1 MAYDGLTGS
10 GGCQETAVH
19 PVTVHELKRIVVVP
33 KGVVPKGVWPLFVIF
48 ILLQNS
54 SPRKRR
60 AASPVRPFH
69 SKTKSARAGTR
80 AFEP

>member
-19 PVTVHELKRIVVVP
+19 PVTVHELKLIVVP
-33 KGVVPKGVWPLFVIF
+33 KRVWPLFVSF
-48 ILLQNS
+48 TLLKNS

-69 SKTKSARAGTR
+69 SKTKSA
-80 AFEP
+80 

>member
-10 GGCQETAVH
+10 DGCQETAVH
-19 PVTVHELKRIVVVP
+19 PVTVHELKLIVVP
-33 KGVVPKGVWPLFVIF
+33 KRVWPLFVIF

-69 SKTKSARAGTR
+69 SKTKSA
-80 AFEP
+80 

>member
-19 PVTVHELKRIVVVP
+19 PVTVHELKLIVVP
-33 KGVVPKGVWPLFVIF
+33 KRVWPVFVIF

>member
-19 PVTVHELKRIVVVP
+19 PVTVHELKRIVVP
-33 KGVVPKGVWPLFVIF
+33 KRVWPLFASF
-48 ILLQNS
+48 ILLKNS

-80 AFEP
+80 ALEP

>member
-19 PVTVHELKRIVVVP
+19 PVTVHELKLI
-33 KGVVPKGVWPLFVIF
+33 VVPKGVWPLFASF
-48 ILLQNS
+48 ILLKNS

-60 AASPVRPFH
+60 AESPVRPFH

-80 AFEP
+80 ALEP

>member
-19 PVTVHELKRIVVVP
+19 PVTVHELKLIVVP
-33 KGVVPKGVWPLFVIF
+33 KRVWPLFVSF

-60 AASPVRPFH
+60 AASPVRPFY

-80 AFEP
+80 TFEP

>member
-19 PVTVHELKRIVVVP
+19 PVTVHELKRIVVP
-33 KGVVPKGVWPLFVIF
+33 KAVWPLFVSF
-48 ILLQNS
+48 ILLKNP